1 MRWAG
6 RLIRALAGL
15 TQLDGSKLKLPQAAL
30 FKCTLV
36 FHENI
41 SAKMYSY
48 VYFWGAFN
56 RNCRLVGNKLL
67 F

>member
-1 MRWAG
+1 MRRAS
-6 RLIRALAGL
+6 RLIRVLARII
-15 TQLDGSKLKLPQAAL
+15 QPDVSKLKLPQAAL

-41 SAKMYSY
+41 CRKKLICVFA
-48 VYFWGAFN
+48 
-56 RNCRLVGNKLL
+56 NCRLVGNKHL